1 MAILMKLNGHV
12 PNLGK
17 DCWLAPSATIVGE
30 VRCGDNCTFWF
41 NAVVRGDVNAI
52 TIGDRTNVQDN
63 AVIHCTFEKA
73 ATTIGSNVSIG
84 HSAIIH
90 GCTLHDNVLVGM
102 GAIIMDNVVVNSG
115 AIIAAG
121 AVVLEGT
128 IVEAGAIY
136 AGIPAKKVK
145 MVTGDAKAM
154 ISRIAHNYPKY
165 ASWYTSEI

>member
-1 MAILMKLNGHV
+1 MKLNGHE
-12 PNLGK
+12 PKFGDN
-17 DCWLAPSATIVGE
+17 CWLAPSATIVGE
-30 VRCGDNCTFWF
+30 VKCGEECTFWF

-63 AVIHCTFEKA
+63 AVIHCTYEKA
-73 ATTIGSNVSIG
+73 STSIGSDVSIG

-102 GAIIMDNVVVNSG
+102 GAIIMDNAVINSG

-121 AVVLEGT
+121 SVVLEGT

-145 MVTGDAKAM
+145 MASGDVKAM
-154 ISRIAHNYPKY
+154 ISRISKNYLKY
-165 ASWYTSEI
+165 ASWYKS

>member
-1 MAILMKLNGHV
+1 MGLLMKLNGHE
-12 PNLGK
+12 PQLGEN
-17 DCWLAPSATIVGE
+17 CWLAPSATIVGE
-30 VRCGDNCTFWF
+30 VRCGDECTFWF

-52 TIGDRTNVQDN
+52 IIGDRTNVQDN
-63 AVIHCTFEKA
+63 AVIHCTYEKA
-73 ATTIGSNVSIG
+73 ATSIGSDVSIG
-84 HSAIIH
+84 HSAIVH

-145 MVTGDAKAM
+145 MVAGDAKTM
-154 ISRIAHNYPKY
+154 ISRIAKNYPKY
-165 ASWYTSEI
+165 ASWYKS